1 MVLTGIE
8 SPLQAS
14 LAYVAAAA
22 DLLGLRYLHQR
33 WSRVADRKEQLRIFG
48 QAGSLMAPIHEVTL
62 LFEGCD
68 VA

>member
-8 SPLQAS
+8 SPLKAS
-14 LAYVAAAA
+14 FAYVAATA
-22 DLLGLRYLHQR
+22 DLLGLRDLHQR
-33 WSRVADRKEQLRIFG
+33 WSRVADRKEQLRVFG

-62 LFEGCD
+62 LVEVRD